1 MNRISCLCLVL
12 ILLLNSIHASAQKNT
27 DAPKKIT
34 ASTNMDASKNKSRA
48 PVDLVDPYIGN
59 ISHLLVPTYP
69 TIQLPNSLLRVYPQ
83 RGDYTSNRINGL
95 PLIITSHRGR
105 SSFNLSFQA
114 GVQDSLKSSSL
125 YTYDNETT
133 RPYYYAVRLDE
144 AAIDVEFAPSHQSA
158 IYSIKFDKKEDHF
171 LVMNS
176 DNGSLEATATSV
188 QGFQYIDNSPTRV
201 FIYMEVDR
209 PASGSFSL
217 PSKGRTGKSSAVA
230 LKFPSSVSALKI
242 RYGISLISEEQAK
255 KNLQREIRNYD
266 LKAIA
271 ARGRSIWNE
280 KLGKIKVSGSDEDR
294 QKVFYT
300 SLYRTYE
307 RMINISEDGRYYSA
321 YDGKIHNDEGIPFY
335 VDDWIWDTYR
345 ATHPLRVLI
354 EPTMESHMVNSF
366 VRMAEQMDELWM
378 PTFPEV
384 TGDSR
389 RMNSNH
395 GVATVLDAY
404 VKGLKG
410 FDIDKAY
417 EACRN
422 AITEKTLAP
431 WSAMKAG
438 YLDSFYKA
446 NGYIPALRENE
457 KEFVKEV
464 SDFEKRQPVAV
475 TLGTAYDEWCLS
487 QLASRLGKKEDYAYF
502 SRKSYNYRNLF
513 NPSTLFFHPKDASGQ
528 FIEPF
533 DYRYTGGLGARN
545 TYGENNGWIYRW
557 DVQHNIGDLVALMGG
572 AKKFSAELDN
582 MYNTSLG
589 KSKFDFFSQLPDHT
603 GNVGQYS
610 MANEPSLHIPY
621 LYNYSGEPWKTQK
634 RIHALIEQWFR
645 NDLMGIPGDE
655 DGGGMT
661 AFVVFS
667 MMGFYPVTPGMPM
680 YVIGSPMFE
689 KTEIKL
695 GSNKT
700 LQLVSINYSPMNKYI
715 QSMKVDGKTWTR
727 SWISHE
733 ELITAKKIEFVM
745 GLNANTGWANNED
758 AVPPSFEMK

>member
-1 MNRISCLCLVL
+1 MNKVIFFLLV
-12 ILLLNSIHASAQKNT
+12 IFFSAYFNPNEAFSQKS
-27 DAPKKIT
+27 PVSSKEKI
-34 ASTNMDASKNKSRA
+34 KE
-48 PVDLVDPYIGN
+48 PVDYVDPYIGN

-69 TIQLPNSLLRVYPQ
+69 TVHLPNSLLRVYPE
-83 RGDYTSNRINGL
+83 RGDFTSNRINGL

-105 SSFNLSFQA
+105 SSFNLSFQK
-114 GVQDSLKSSSL
+114 GNPDSLKSSTL
-125 YTYDNETT
+125 YTYDNEII
-133 RPYYYAVRLDE
+133 RPYYYAVRLDDE
-144 AAIDVEFAPSHQSA
+144 GLNIEFAPSHQSA
-158 IYSIKFDKKEDHF
+158 IYSINFEKKEDHY
-171 LVMNS
+171 LVMSS
-176 DNGSLEATATSV
+176 DNGSLEANQTTI
-188 QGFQYIDNSPTRV
+188 QGYQYIDNTPTRV
-201 FIYMEVDR
+201 FIYMETNQ
-209 PASGSFSL
+209 PATSVFKL
-217 PSKGRTGKSSAVA
+217 PSRSNSTRSTSIA
-230 LKFPSSVSALKI
+230 LKLPSTVSTVKI

-255 KNLQREIRNYD
+255 KNLHREIRNYD
-266 LKAIA
+266 LNAIA
-271 ARGRSIWNE
+271 SAGRSKWNE
-280 KLGKIKVSGSDEDR
+280 KLGKIKVSGSNEDR

-354 EPTMESHMVNSF
+354 EPAMESHMVNSF
-366 VRMAEQMDELWM
+366 VRMAEQMKELWM

-410 FDIDKAY
+410 FDINKAY
-417 EACRN
+417 QACRN

-431 WSAMKAG
+431 WSDMKAG
-438 YLDSFYKA
+438 YLDSFYTS
-446 NGYIPALRENE
+446 NGYIPALREND

-487 QLASRLGKKEDYAYF
+487 QLAKKLDKKDDYSYF
-502 SRKSYNYRNLF
+502 AKKSYNYRNIF
-513 NPSTLFFHPKDASGQ
+513 NPGTLFFHPKDSAGK

-533 DYRYTGGLGARN
+533 DYRYSGGLGARN
-545 TYGENNGWIYRW
+545 SYGENNGWIYRW
-557 DVQHNIGDLVALMGG
+557 DVPHNIGDLVALMGG
-572 AKKFSAELDN
+572 PSKFSAELDN

-621 LYNYSGEPWKTQK
+621 LYNYAGEPWKTQK
-634 RIHALIEQWFR
+634 RINTLMEQWFR

-689 KTEIKL
+689 RIDITL
-695 GSNKT
+695 GPNKT
-700 LQLVSINYSPMNKYI
+700 LRLACINYSPEHKYI
-715 QSMKVDGKTWTR
+715 QSMKVDGKPWTR
-727 SWISHE
+727 SWISHD
-733 ELITAKKIEFVM
+733 ELMNAKRIEFVM
-745 GLNANTGWANNED
+745 GRNANKQWASD
-758 AVPPSFEMK
+758 AASIPPSFEMK